1 MPTPPTPPAGAAV
14 GNRHESAERREYRA
28 ASFATPPGVGGV
40 RTRCLLTGCTVLWQ
54 LSQNLVESEF
64 TIQSFS
70 NAIHPFRPLTNPQVA
85 LFFRAEDGRI
95 GLPVSAMMPRY
106 YAGVHSKGSYRNG
119 ERLYRD
125 LKAGYYEV
133 APRRI
138 VEFTLY
144 VELRSGQSEVD
155 KAKSPLWA
163 LVTPS

>member
-1 MPTPPTPPAGAAV
+1 MGQARFLNDWHITARGQAGWGTVREFFRLA
-14 GNRHESAERREYRA
+14 SMER
-28 ASFATPPGVGGV
+28 ASPDAFLGDN
-40 RTRCLLTGCTVLWQ
+40 
-54 LSQNLVESEF
+54 SLV
-64 TIQSFS
+64 QSFS
-70 NAIHPFRPLTNPQVA
+70 NAIHPFRRLTNSQVA

-95 GLPVSAMMPRY
+95 GLPVSAMMSRY